1 MRPGRLVLWGAAA
14 GWVLLRRAR
23 PFRVVVAGESMRPTL
38 APGDQLLAVAGRAI
52 RRGDVVVV
60 RAPDRDLEMVK
71 RVAGVPG
78 DQVRIGDEDRLLGP
92 DQFLVVGDDLD
103 RSTDGR
109 TFGPVS
115 RSAVAGVVVLR
126 YAPRPALLRR

>member
-1 MRPGRLVLWGAAA
+1 MRRRLFVLVAGV
-14 GWVLLRRAR
+14 GWVLFRLAR

-38 APGDQLLAVAGRAI
+38 APGDQLLAIAGGTV

-60 RAPDRDLEMVK
+60 RAPDREIEMVK

-78 DQVRIGDEDRLLGP
+78 DRVRIGDEDRMLGP
-92 DQFLVVGDDLD
+92 DEFLVVGDDPD

-109 TFGPVS
+109 SFGPVS
-115 RSAVAGVVVLR
+115 ASAVAGVVVLR
-126 YAPRPALLRR
+126 YLPRPALLRR